1 MKTRLNLTIE
11 QSLLEKVKSYAASK
25 KSSVSELVENYF
37 KTFVEVPSA
46 KRIADIIE
54 ELPKPTL
61 PIKDGGKK
69 ADLKTQYM
77 EENADKYGF

>member
-11 QSLLEKVKSYAASK
+11 HSLLEKVKSYA
-25 KSSVSELVENYF
+25 
-37 KTFVEVPSA
+37 SA

-61 PIKDGGKK
+61 PIKDDSNK

-77 EENADKYGF
+77 EENAGKYGFLHHPGSFNYSHKTSE